1 LSTKAD
7 EGQQRPDQRKRVL
20 FALMLTLALAAMDA
34 TIVATAVPSI
44 VQDLGGFSLFPWMFS
59 IYLLLQ
65 AVSTPIYGKLS
76 DQYGRKPLIMAGA
89 VIFLTG
95 SLLCGL
101 AWSMVALIAFRGIQG
116 LGAGAIQPLTQ
127 TIVGDLYS
135 VRERASIQGYIAS
148 VWGVSAIIG
157 PAIGG
162 VLSQYASW
170 HWLFFVNI
178 PVGLVGLYMLA
189 RHYDESVRRIETRID
204 YAGAALLMSGLS
216 LVILVLLQATAW
228 GWTSTPAILVAA
240 AGALLLGAF
249 VVIER
254 RADEPI
260 LPFWVFRTRPLLAAN
275 LGTLGLGMIMMALTT
290 YLPVFAQEVMRQPP
304 VVAAFTLASMSIGW
318 PLASSLSGRLYL
330 RIGFRNTAI
339 LGLSIAGLSGLLFL
353 QLTATS
359 SPLQAA
365 ASSFVTGCGL
375 GLSNTSFIVGIQSLV
390 GRQRRGTATGSNMFA
405 RLIGGAV
412 GVAIYGSIV
421 NSTLA
426 TRLAGAR
433 DDIAARLDST
443 TAITSAL
450 REGVRLPTG
459 ARELVRDG
467 LFVGIHRVFIGIVVA
482 ALLALA
488 VQLTVVKG
496 SHYRRDDLSGAEH

>member
-1 LSTKAD
+1 
-7 EGQQRPDQRKRVL
+7 
-20 FALMLTLALAAMDA
+20 
-34 TIVATAVPSI
+34 
-44 VQDLGGFSLFPWMFS
+44 
-59 IYLLLQ
+59 
-65 AVSTPIYGKLS
+65 
-76 DQYGRKPLIMAGA
+76 
-89 VIFLTG
+89 
-95 SLLCGL
+95 
-101 AWSMVALIAFRGIQG
+101 
-116 LGAGAIQPLTQ
+116 
-127 TIVGDLYS
+127 
-135 VRERASIQGYIAS
+135 
-148 VWGVSAIIG
+148 
-157 PAIGG
+157 
-162 VLSQYASW
+162 
-170 HWLFFVNI
+170 
-178 PVGLVGLYMLA
+178 MLA
-189 RHYDESVRRIETRID
+189 RNYDESVRRIETRID

-228 GWTSTPAILVAA
+228 GWTSAPVILLAA

-249 VVIER
+249 VVVER

-260 LPFWVFRTRPLLAAN
+260 LPSWVFRTRPLLAAN

-304 VVAAFTLASMSIGW
+304 VVAGFTLASMSIGW

-339 LGLSIAGLSGLLFL
+339 LGLLIAGLSGLLFL
-353 QLTATS
+353 QLTPIS

-390 GRQRRGTATGSNMFA
+390 GRQRRGTATGTNMFA

-433 DDIAARLDST
+433 DDIAARLDSSSS
-443 TAITSAL
+443 ITSAL
-450 REGVRLPTG
+450 RDGARLPTG
-459 ARELVRDG
+459 AGELVRDS

-496 SHYRRDDLSGAEH
+496 RHYRGSNLSDAEH

>member
-1 LSTKAD
+1 
-7 EGQQRPDQRKRVL
+7 
-20 FALMLTLALAAMDA
+20 MLTLALAAMDA

-95 SLLCGL
+95 SVLCGL
-101 AWSMVALIAFRGIQG
+101 AWNMVALIAFRGVQG

-162 VLSQYASW
+162 LLSQYASW
-170 HWLFFVNI
+170 HWLFFINV
-178 PVGLVGLYMLA
+178 PVGLFGLYMLA
-189 RHYDESVRRIETRID
+189 KNYDESVRRIETRID

-228 GWTSTPAILVAA
+228 GWTSAPVVLLAA

-249 VVIER
+249 VVVER

-260 LPFWVFRTRPLLAAN
+260 LPSWVFRTRPLLAAN

-304 VVAAFTLASMSIGW
+304 VVAGFTLASMSIGW

-339 LGLSIAGLSGLLFL
+339 LGLSIAGLSGILFL
-353 QLTATS
+353 QLTPTS

-390 GRQRRGTATGSNMFA
+390 GRQRRGTATGTNMFA
-405 RLIGGAV
+405 RLVGGAV
-412 GVAIYGSIV
+412 GVAIYGSVV

-426 TRLAGAR
+426 TRLAGAGG
-433 DDIAARLDST
+433 DIAARLDSSSS
-443 TAITSAL
+443 ITSAL
-450 REGVRLPTG
+450 RDGARLPAG
-459 ARELVRDG
+459 AVELVRDS
-467 LFVGIHRVFIGIVVA
+467 LFVGIHRVFIGIIVA

-496 SHYRRDDLSGAEH
+496 RHYRKSSLSHAEH